1 MADPNIQSITFPVA
15 YQGASTKYVAE
26 INKTTGA
33 MDVYEQTPLGNRYFI
48 LTSYPGNDWKP
59 ELASGALVPGNYSAD
74 QQKHILTTVS
84 SAANNQRAAFVNKNY
99 TATQRQQFAGMPK
112 VNNTAPNPIPAA
124 PGGGSSADPPK
135 PDPQQTV
142 PKGFE
147 GVNIVED
154 FGGLKE
160 SAGSY
165 NPNGKQAWVY
175 PTGLA
180 NNKQDYIKFN
190 MISYGPRKGI
200 TPTGSIGQRTFGGA
214 TDSQVAAGKTRDILG
229 TVILPI
235 QPSITDMNMVDWQ
248 NDTMNALQAAGA
260 SIALQASG
268 SNASAAVEA
277 SIGQLVEKL
286 GGDENIKQYL
296 RYWAAG
302 KAVGTNLFS
311 RIAGATVNPNLELL
325 FNAPQLRP
333 FNFNFRLSP
342 RSQEEANIVKG
353 VIRFFKKGMS
363 VSRRADNLF
372 LKAPNVFEIQYI
384 NGQTGKPHN
393 SINKIKICAL
403 TNCGVDY
410 TPDGTYATFYDQ
422 ESTMTSYGLTLQ
434 FNELEPVFNDDYD
447 NNQTSI
453 GY

>member
-1 MADPNIQSITFPVA
+1 MATTTQPISLPIGPNGQNIRGNLVTNSNGDA
-15 YQGASTKYVAE
+15 EWYQDGQPLPKFTS
-26 INKTTGA
+26 NKTSE
-33 MDVYEQTPLGNRYFI
+33 YEWVPSPNCNAVLG
-48 LTSYPGNDWKP
+48 TCP
-59 ELASGALVPGNYSAD
+59 
-74 QQKHILTTVS
+74 
-84 SAANNQRAAFVNKNY
+84 
-99 TATQRQQFAGMPK
+99 TQRQLELFYNDQTSQNNLNQARINTFNSPK
-112 VNNTAPNPIPAA
+112 GFNSPQLAKQLGLPKAKNAA
-124 PGGGSSADPPK
+124 LPDQQTEEPTEDAPK
-135 PDPQQTV
+135 PDPQETV
-142 PKGFE
+142 PGVFE
-147 GVNIVED
+147 GIDVVEA
-154 FGGLKE
+154 FGGPKE

-165 NPNGKQAWVY
+165 NPNGREAWIY
-175 PTGLA
+175 PTGIA
-180 NNKQDYIKFN
+180 DNRQDYIKFN

-200 TPTGSIGQRTFGGA
+200 TPTGRIGKRTFGGA
-214 TDSQVAAGKTRDILG
+214 TDSQVASGKTREILG

-235 QPSITDMNMVDWQ
+235 QPSITDQNLVDWQ

-268 SNASAAVEA
+268 SNAAGAVEA

-286 GGDENIKQYL
+286 GGDESIKQYL

-325 FNAPQLRP
+325 FNGPQLRP

-342 RSQEEANIVKG
+342 RSQGEADIVKG
-353 VIRFFKKGMS
+353 IIRFFKKGMS
-363 VSRRADNLF
+363 ISRSANDLF
-372 LKAPNVFEIQYI
+372 LKTPNVFEIQYI

-410 TPDGTYATFYDQ
+410 TPDGSYATFYDN

-434 FNELEPVFNDDYD
+434 FNELEPVFKDDYD
-447 NNQTSI
+447 DNQTSI